1 MSEAMEDV
9 WMNMWSIYETLT
21 SRLWPLAQ
29 GPLRLLSCFRC
40 LWVIS
45 SSTRHFQLWNLNK
58 WVYLNNL
65 WSDEQKHI
73 HYLKKSNFSRI
84 LNAECVYI
92 VQWEWPDSGSA
103 AGVIK
108 MLLVTLV
115 SAGNIII
122 SLSAWLCTIYFCA
135 VTKYRPPR
143 SHSSLHQQTTFQGT
157 TLFLSW
163 WL

>member
-1 MSEAMEDV
+1 MSEWICGPFMKLLHQGFDLWLRARWGSCHVSDV
-9 WMNMWSIYETLT
+9 YE
-21 SRLWPLAQ
+21 
-29 GPLRLLSCFRC
+29 LLVVLLDIFSFD
-40 LWVIS
+40 
-45 SSTRHFQLWNLNK
+45 LNK
-58 WVYLNNL
+58 WVYLNNI